1 LLQERQMKLR
11 RFELMPDGSV
21 KKPVRFVVPKP
32 KPRPM
37 DGPATL
43 IGVGPGTQVQI
54 RQLEV
59 DYNLKRIP
67 NKGYSNTRM
76 KRFTN
81 FQVVM
86 YLLCLMHFIVSLFWL
101 G

>member
-1 LLQERQMKLR
+1 
-11 RFELMPDGSV
+11 MPDGSV

-86 YLLCLMHFIVSLFWL
+86 YTFSDGSFKMECRSNVLALFDAL
-101 G
+101 HC